1 MTAKAIQKIQA
12 EMDAHTNHPYVQVIG
27 KFLLQNL
34 PDHID
39 LAEKIMEEKKSIAS
53 SLDAMRKVAVK
64 KRVGDVAV
72 LTDEEGF
79 EAVLA
84 YFKNPL
90 PIVQAAPVRTSQP
103 SPAVPPK
110 RVAAEPIKKSNKK
123 ADSGQLTLD
132 LFLGGM

>member
-12 EMDAHTNHPYVQVIG
+12 EMDANPNHPYVQVIG
-27 KFLLQNL
+27 KFLLQYL

-53 SLDAMRKVAVK
+53 SLDAMRKVAEK
-64 KRVGDVAV
+64 KRVGNVAV

-79 EAVLA
+79 EAVLE

-90 PIVQAAPVRTSQP
+90 PEVPAAPVRTPQP
-103 SPAVPPK
+103 SPAVPQK
-110 RVAAEPIKKSNKK
+110 RVAAEPIKKPNKK
-123 ADSGQLTLD
+123 EDTGQLTLD

>member
-12 EMDAHTNHPYVQVIG
+12 EMDANTNNPYVQVIG
-27 KFLLQNL
+27 EFLLQYL

-53 SLDAMRKVAVK
+53 SLDAMRKVAEK

-79 EAVLA
+79 ETVLA

-90 PIVQAAPVRTSQP
+90 PVVPAAPVRTPQP
-103 SPAVPPK
+103 LPAVPPK
-110 RVAAEPIKKSNKK
+110 RTAAEPIKKPNKK
-123 ADSGQLTLD
+123 EDTGQLTLD